1 VTLARHHAVAIGT
14 RFALGHGVSSGIALL
29 RSRQAVLDLATGP
42 DAATAVMLTR
52 LGLTL
57 STVPLAAA
65 APMRA
70 TPMPATY
77 AFEADPSSATR
88 SDSLEATTRRMATP
102 RVALTSGTVD
112 RPAISPTREE
122 HRPRDTRLSAV
133 DSSAQLSDGGRRT
146 PHFTPQRAS
155 MRRATHASNP
165 SPFAGE
171 RTHEAGMTPPP
182 AGGSHALIAMPPS
195 ADVPSPAPTT
205 NVPSPK
211 ITADTPSF
219 APVANP
225 PSPNLEFRDTDAV
238 SGIMQTISSA
248 LVSQV
253 SIAQLGYRADERG
266 QPTMQPPYISAETFE
281 HVSAAPID
289 TPGSQDDT
297 PGNGAAFG
305 PTPPQYLRL
314 AYPTQDATTAAL
326 ADNRSRSTQTDQE
339 PRQGMIVFDGAELGR
354 WVISYLESQA
364 LRPGTMTT
372 GIDPRMTA
380 TFPGAPTGG

>member
-1 VTLARHHAVAIGT
+1 
-14 RFALGHGVSSGIALL
+14 
-29 RSRQAVLDLATGP
+29 
-42 DAATAVMLTR
+42 
-52 LGLTL
+52 
-57 STVPLAAA
+57 
-65 APMRA
+65 
-70 TPMPATY
+70 MPATY
-77 AFEADPSSATR
+77 AFEPDSFSAAR
-88 SDSLEATTRRMATP
+88 SDPPDATARRMATH
-102 RVALTSGTVD
+102 RAALTSGTAD

-122 HRPRDTRLSAV
+122 HRTRDTRLSTV
-133 DSSAQLSDGGRRT
+133 ESSAQLNDGGRPMPR
-146 PHFTPQRAS
+146 FTPRRAS
-155 MRRATHASNP
+155 MRRATHASNS

-171 RTHEAGMTPPP
+171 RTHEAGMTPSP
-182 AGGSHALIAMPPS
+182 AGGSHALIAMQPP
-195 ADVPSPAPTT
+195 ADVPSPVPTV
-205 NVPSPK
+205 NVPSPN

-225 PSPNLEFRDTDAV
+225 PSPNLEFRDTGV
-238 SGIMQTISSA
+238 VPGIMQTISSA
-248 LVSQV
+248 PVSQV
-253 SIAQLGYRADERG
+253 SIAQLGHRADQRE
-266 QPTMQPPYISAETFE
+266 QPTMQPPYIRAETLE

-289 TPGSQDDT
+289 TPGSQDDM
-297 PGNGAAFG
+297 PGNGAALG

-314 AYPTQDATTAAL
+314 AYPTQNATTAAL